1 MVEPA
6 LKTKHAP
13 DDLLRLDIV
22 EKIHGMIMKNRRMK
36 VREIA
41 EVVGIST
48 ERVHN
53 ILHEKLHVKKL
64 GAAIAYSRLKM
75 HAKGRFNAV
84 FGDV

>member
-1 MVEPA
+1 
-6 LKTKHAP
+6 
-13 DDLLRLDIV
+13 V
-22 EKIHGMIMKNRRMK
+22 EKIHGMKNRRMK

-41 EVVGIST
+41 EAVGIST

-64 GAAIAYSRLKM
+64 GAAIAYSRSKM

-84 FGDV
+84 FGDI